1 MALIGLAPV
10 LLNPMGVLVVTVL
23 LTPLMVTE
31 VISSQ
36 PEVFKERILSSGF
49 LLGSPGVAAAWGY
62 LAFSFALGSVPSR
75 EDLSPMPAVLLLFAL
90 GVLALSFFG
99 EGSQDNLL
107 LALAELSA
115 WAAGI
120 YSLPVAVAATAALL
134 LALRGR
140 RLR

>member
-1 MALIGLAPV
+1 
-10 LLNPMGVLVVTVL
+10 MGVLVVTVL

-31 VISSQ
+31 VVSLH

-75 EDLSPMPAVLLLFAL
+75 EDLSSMPAVLLLFAL
-90 GVLALSFFG
+90 GVLALSFFR
-99 EGSQDNLL
+99 EGSQDHL

-115 WAAGI
+115 QAAGI
-120 YSLPVAVAATAALL
+120 YSLPAAVAATAALL

-140 RLR
+140 GLR